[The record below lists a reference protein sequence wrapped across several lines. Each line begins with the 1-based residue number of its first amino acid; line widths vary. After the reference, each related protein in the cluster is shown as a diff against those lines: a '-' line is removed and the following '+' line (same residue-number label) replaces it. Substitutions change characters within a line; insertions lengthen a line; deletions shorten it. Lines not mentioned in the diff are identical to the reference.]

1 MSVPKRKRYVVTVE
15 GNDQT
20 KSIVIIAYDLKGM
33 YREVH
38 KLYDYLLKDVNGK
51 EIGKISYKESSLN

>member
-15 GNDQT
+15 GNNQT

-38 KLYDYLLKDVNGK
+38 KLYGYLLKDANGK
-51 EIGKISYKESSLN
+51 ETGEISYKESSVN